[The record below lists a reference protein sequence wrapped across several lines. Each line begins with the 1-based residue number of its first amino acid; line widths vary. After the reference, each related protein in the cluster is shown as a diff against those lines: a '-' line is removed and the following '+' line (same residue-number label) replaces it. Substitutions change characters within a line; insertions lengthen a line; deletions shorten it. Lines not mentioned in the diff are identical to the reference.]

1 MSCENP
7 IILGGAGS
15 SGSTLLIT
23 LLSRHPEIV
32 AGPELS
38 ILNKKLFFDYTNDIS
53 SSKAKMLINHKVSSN
68 GWVLYP
74 KVYFNEYGFTNE
86 EVYKLLLNSENTK
99 SFLDSFFQEY
109 MKDKQGS
116 IWAEKT
122 PSNSYCFKEI
132 KATYPKARLIHI
144 YRDGRDVVTSFVK
157 RNWSPYYA
165 TMTWIYNTS
174 LALQY
179 HGHPDYYGLKY
190 EDLVANPENEMK
202 KLCDFLQ
209 LDYSEKMLIS
219 EQKEDNGINSWNNK
233 PGGSISGSSIGKY
246 KDFLED
252 FYAYVFYHSI
262 ISKSHV
268 DLHGLKYTK
277 ASELLKFLDYEVDE
291 EQIALFEEKNKKMD
305 RKLNKLIRQDKIKR
319 TRTMILKDRR
329 LFPYPGSKF

>member
-53 SSKAKMLINHKVSSN
+53 PSKAKKLINHKVSSN

-86 EVYKLLLNSENTK
+86 DVYKLLLNSENTK

-132 KATYPKARLIHI
+132 KATLSQSSTYTHLQRWERCGNFICKAQLVSILC
-144 YRDGRDVVTSFVK
+144 
-157 RNWSPYYA
+157 
-165 TMTWIYNTS
+165 YN
-174 LALQY
+174 
-179 HGHPDYYGLKY
+179 
-190 EDLVANPENEMK
+190 DL
-202 KLCDFLQ
+202 
-209 LDYSEKMLIS
+209 
-219 EQKEDNGINSWNNK
+219 
-233 PGGSISGSSIGKY
+233 
-246 KDFLED
+246 
-252 FYAYVFYHSI
+252 
-262 ISKSHV
+262 
-268 DLHGLKYTK
+268 DL
-277 ASELLKFLDYEVDE
+277 
-291 EQIALFEEKNKKMD
+291 
-305 RKLNKLIRQDKIKR
+305 
-319 TRTMILKDRR
+319 
-329 LFPYPGSKF
+329 